1 MSDQPAPGNG
11 NGADDLPID
20 IAGLVGD
27 ATAALGES
35 WEKSRRIASAFYRSA
50 IAAPDALVALA
61 ETSEKVMTAL
71 PDALLALAE
80 VSERMAVLA
89 HQMERVNDSI
99 DKASHRVDQA
109 ADGMRRATSGIRDI
123 VDTLG
128 GSIPEFSRAVGSFDT
143 RLDHLDGVVSDLSRT
158 IMSLLGVI
166 PGVRRAIRQPE
177 PPPPRSPIEIPR
189 AQQG

>member
-1 MSDQPAPGNG
+1 MSDQPVPGDGNG
-11 NGADDLPID
+11 TGDAPVD
-20 IAGLVGD
+20 IAGMIGEA
-27 ATAALGES
+27 ATALGES
-35 WEKSRRIASAFYRSA
+35 WEKSRRIATAFYRSA

-71 PDALLALAE
+71 PDAMLALAE
-80 VSERMAVLA
+80 VSERMAALA

-109 ADGMRRATSGIRDI
+109 AEGMRRATSGIRDI

-128 GSIPEFSRAVGSFDT
+128 GSIPELSRAVGSFDT

-177 PPPPRSPIEIPR
+177 PPPPRPPIEIPR
-189 AQQG
+189 TPED